1 MSNKEY
7 KEMLRMVF
15 RLKKLI
21 DRYEDFLEVTSPK
34 KEESEL
40 IMIPPDVYDDIC
52 EELGTNQIGLMGIS

>member
-1 MSNKEY
+1 MSSKEY